1 MSLDAASLSDH
12 IGLPKA
18 MVAAACVDLKPLRMP
33 VAQLRRVAFGRSSE
47 RLAREADQ
55 WAFELEGAE
64 AERPPRLHRPSPRV
78 R

>member
-1 MSLDAASLSDH
+1 
-12 IGLPKA
+12 
-18 MVAAACVDLKPLRMP
+18 MP